1 VETGAT
7 GDLVRHRQTKGAA
20 TDMVDLKPPA
30 SHSDSTIFDLQL
42 DFLGRIRSD
51 QFGSDAQRKIDP
63 GGDTAAGYYIA
74 VTGYPIEVRC
84 CAEGRQE
91 LSGKPMAGSTFATQQ
106 SCRTECQRSG
116 AHRRDE
122 ACCRS
127 EPTQFRQEGFVEDG
141 IIDASPAGNADDVAR
156 IDLGKAMQSADD
168 DPPSARISP
177 PIVLARSTC
186 APGMREK
193 TMCGPTKSRASPP
206 GNSANTITGPRPP
219 IAASPHD

>member
-1 VETGAT
+1 
-7 GDLVRHRQTKGAA
+7 
-20 TDMVDLKPPA
+20 MVDLKPPA

-91 LSGKPMAGSTFATQQ
+91 LSGKPMAGSTLATQQ

-156 IDLGKAMQSADD
+156 IDLRKAMQSADD
-168 DPPSARISP
+168 DPSLGSNFSAYRTRQEYVCARNAGKNHVRPDEIEGQPAREQREHDNRTPPAHRRIS
-177 PIVLARSTC
+177 A
-186 APGMREK
+186 
-193 TMCGPTKSRASPP
+193 
-206 GNSANTITGPRPP
+206 
-219 IAASPHD
+219 